1 MANAKID
8 IKVGEIQI
16 SLEGPESFV
25 KEQYN
30 KITGELDGFQ
40 TMSAEVASDTTP
52 RPAKKTKAKTTGKK
66 RGLKPGSTRKA
77 KPGPKPGT
85 KRKAKPGP
93 KPSTKRK
100 AKPGPK
106 PKAAKTTTKKAAKT
120 KTKTKAATRKKGT
133 TTKATSLPKEF
144 GQWLKMA
151 PAKLSKTDNAL
162 LAGFYVQLNS
172 GKGSFRVREASKVL
186 KENNINLSNTSI
198 FIRNNLSA
206 KKVFQHSKTGSEPNY
221 RLTDLGL
228 EHVKNLLG
236 V

>member
-52 RPAKKTKAKTTGKK
+52 RPAKKTKAKTKGKK
-66 RGLKPGSTRKA
+66 RGPKPGSTRKA

-93 KPSTKRK
+93 KP
-100 AKPGPK
+100 
-106 PKAAKTTTKKAAKT
+106 KAAKATTKKAAKT